1 MAVNV
6 AEYLKKLQSESLAT
20 IKQAQEA
27 NITALS
33 KLRDLT
39 TEFSEKPGTIPTLE
53 NIPSPTQVVEMT
65 FGWSNQLLELSKG
78 YTLKVAEMLVDAQKR
93 TEEAVKS
100 ATATVTSTVTS
111 NANGSVAPA
120 NKPAAK

>member
-1 MAVNV
+1 VNV
-6 AEYLKKLQSESLAT
+6 AEYLKKLQTESLTT

-27 NITALS
+27 NISALT
-33 KLRDLT
+33 KLRDFT
-39 TEFSEKPGTIPTLE
+39 NEFSEKPGTIPTFE
-53 NIPSPTQVVEMT
+53 NIPTPAQVVELT

-78 YTLKVAEMLVDAQKR
+78 YTLKVAEMMVDAQKR

-100 ATATVTSTVTS
+100 ATATVTSTV
-111 NANGSVAPA
+111 NGSVAPTST